1 MKTLLKLVLVIAVA
15 NLLAVAGFVG
25 WLFASGRVDAERLG
39 RVRELFARTIADEKS
54 AAEEA
59 AAKEAEAIRLASD
72 ERRLLELPIARTDQI
87 VQSERF
93 EQRATLALRSLE
105 ESQKRLSADL
115 VGREQSVTEREAALV
130 ARQQEWEESIAA
142 EKSRETDEQ
151 FRKVV
156 RLLESVPPKQGREW
170 ILELVRTD
178 RIDQA
183 VAYLDAM
190 NRAKSTSLLK
200 AFKGETEAKVAT
212 DLLERLRVLGL
223 ESEVGLER
231 PNAAD
236 SAEPS
241 VDPARRAPGSAAPA
255 GAGPTSNGPLSL
267 PGGAASGSRPTAG
280 ASGGR

>member
-1 MKTLLKLVLVIAVA
+1 MKTLLKLVLVLAVA

-25 WLFASGRVDAERLG
+25 WLFASGRVDGDRLERM
-39 RVRELFARTIADEKS
+39 RSLFAQTIHDEKS
-54 AAEEA
+54 KSEEIA
-59 AAKEAEAIRLASD
+59 AAEAEAIRLAGD
-72 ERRLLELPIARTDQI
+72 ERRLRELPIARADQI

-93 EQRATLALRSLE
+93 EQRATLAMRSLE
-105 ESQKRLSADL
+105 ESQKRMQADL
-115 VGREQSVTEREAALV
+115 VGREQSVTEREGSLA
-130 ARQQEWEESIAA
+130 ARQKEWEASIAA
-142 EKSRETDEQ
+142 EKDRETDEQ

-156 RLLESVPPKQGREW
+156 RLLESVPAKQGRDW
-170 ILELVRTD
+170 ILELVRTG

-190 NRAKSTSLLK
+190 NRAKSTGLLK
-200 AFKGETEAKVAT
+200 AFKGEAETKVAT

-241 VDPARRAPGSAAPA
+241 VDPARSAPGNPAPA

-267 PGGAASGSRPTAG
+267 PGGAAPGPRPAAG
-280 ASGGR
+280 AAGGR

>member
-1 MKTLLKLVLVIAVA
+1 MKTLFKLVLVLAVA

-25 WLFASGRVDAERLG
+25 WLFASGRVDGERLG
-39 RVRELFARTIADEKS
+39 RVRELFAQTIRDEKAKS
-54 AAEEA
+54 EELA
-59 AAKEAEAIRLASD
+59 TAEAEAVRLAGD
-72 ERRLLELPIARTDQI
+72 ERRLRELPIARADQI

-93 EQRATLALRSLE
+93 EQRATLAMRSLE
-105 ESQKRLSADL
+105 EGQRRMQADL
-115 VGREQSVTEREAALV
+115 AGREQSVTDRETSLAT
-130 ARQQEWEESIAA
+130 RQKEWEASIAA
-142 EKSRETDEQ
+142 EKERETDEQ

-156 RLLESVPPKQGREW
+156 RLLESVPPKQARDW
-170 ILELVRTD
+170 ISELVRTG

-190 NRAKSTSLLK
+190 NRAKSSALLK
-200 AFKGETEAKVAT
+200 AFKGETDTKVAT

-241 VDPARRAPGSAAPA
+241 AEPARRTPGTAAAPGSGPTANGPVALPGNAPA
-255 GAGPTSNGPLSL
+255 GA
-267 PGGAASGSRPTAG
+267 PGGR
-280 ASGGR
+280 